1 MTTET
6 AHSGIREI
14 DTGALPDRYA
24 RGWHCLGPVKDFLDG
39 QPHGIEIFGTM
50 LVVFADS
57 QGELKVLDGY
67 CRHMG
72 GNLSQGT
79 IKGDEVACPFHD
91 WRWGGDGKCKLVP
104 YAKRTPRLARTR
116 SWETDVR
123 GGLLFVWHDHEGNP
137 PQPEVRIPEI
147 PEFASDEWTDW
158 RWNTMLIEG
167 SNCREIIDNVTDMAH
182 FFYIHYGLPTYFKN
196 VFEGHIASQYLH
208 NVGRPDINDMG
219 TTYGEAH
226 LDSEASYFGP
236 SFMINWLHNN
246 YGGFKAE
253 SILINCHYPV
263 SQDSFMLQWGVIVE
277 KPKGL
282 DEATTDKLAQV
293 FTEGVSKGFLQDVE
307 IWKHKT
313 RIDNPLLV
321 EEDGA
326 VYQMRRWYQQF
337 YVDVADVAPDMTDRF
352 EIEVD
357 TTVGQREVA
366 CGGRGEP
373 QAPGR
378 REGRGRRARSAHPGF
393 LMTARED
400 APDVDRLARSMVL
413 LHGGHDDDDEHP
425 VSDEWR
431 RILVQ
436 GTGFR
441 IRSRPRRRG
450 ACGHPAGPGTLPHLG
465 ADAGGLPVLPRHRRR
480 QEAGPGIHS
489 GAVEFGSVTALC
501 LLRRDPRRRRQQQPG
516 AVMPTAGRQHQA
528 RGRRRLP
535 RSGLQR
541 PLPRRRLDLPRA
553 DADSHRYFAN
563 RASLR
568 LLAASVTAPR
578 SVP

>member
-1 MTTET
+1 MATET
-6 AHSGIREI
+6 AGIREI

-39 QPHGIEIFGTM
+39 KPHGIEIFGTM

-57 QGELKVLDGY
+57 HGELKVLDGY

-116 SWETDVR
+116 AWETDVR
-123 GGLLFVWHDHEGNP
+123 GGLLFVWHDVEGNP
-137 PQPEVRIPEI
+137 PTPEVRIPEI
-147 PEFASDEWTDW
+147 PEFADDDWTDW
-158 RWNTMLIEG
+158 RWNTLLIEG

-208 NVGRPDINDMG
+208 NVGRADISDMG

-263 SQDSFMLQWGVIVE
+263 SQDSFVLQWGVIVE

-282 DEATTDKLAQV
+282 DEKTSEKLARV

-337 YVDVADVAPDMTDRF
+337 YVDAADVTAEMTDRF
-352 EIEVD
+352 EVEVD
-357 TTVGQREVA
+357 TTAANAKWQVEV
-366 CGGRGEP
+366 E
-373 QAPGR
+373 
-378 REGRGRRARSAHPGF
+378 EN
-393 LMTARED
+393 LK
-400 APDVDRLARSMVL
+400 
-413 LHGGHDDDDEHP
+413 
-425 VSDEWR
+425 
-431 RILVQ
+431 
-436 GTGFR
+436 
-441 IRSRPRRRG
+441 
-450 ACGHPAGPGTLPHLG
+450 
-465 ADAGGLPVLPRHRRR
+465 R
-480 QEAGPGIHS
+480 QEAEKE
-489 GAVEFGSVTALC
+489 GAET
-501 LLRRDPRRRRQQQPG
+501 PEEQP
-516 AVMPTAGRQHQA
+516 A
-528 RGRRRLP
+528 R
-535 RSGLQR
+535 
-541 PLPRRRLDLPRA
+541 
-553 DADSHRYFAN
+553 
-563 RASLR
+563 
-568 LLAASVTAPR
+568 
-578 SVP
+578 